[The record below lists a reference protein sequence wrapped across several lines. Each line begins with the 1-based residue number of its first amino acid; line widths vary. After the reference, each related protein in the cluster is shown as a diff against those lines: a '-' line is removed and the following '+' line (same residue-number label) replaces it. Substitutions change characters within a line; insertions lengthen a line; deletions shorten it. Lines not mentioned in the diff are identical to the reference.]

1 MTSGL
6 RRISLLTALAT
17 GFVALYTTY
26 PGAQDR
32 LRNMPGFDQFTK
44 LSQAMQGGA
53 AVTGGSVTPR
63 WEDNSQGFT
72 YTVAGQP
79 FRFDVATLKATPAGA
94 PAAATP
100 APDPAAGRGGAGRAG
115 GQAAGRAGGQGAP
128 PAGAPP
134 AGGRGGGRGGGLD
147 QAQTEMTAVVAGC
160 PNASAARGRQ
170 VDCAISPDQKLK
182 AFYRDRNLWVANF
195 DGTNE
200 KQVTTEGNEKGRLKY
215 GTGSWV
221 YGEELGQTTAIWW
234 SPDSTKVGY
243 YRFDESKVKDF
254 YLQMAQTSVQS
265 VMDVEAYPKA
275 GAPNPIADVFVYDV
289 ASGRKTQIDVRDGK
303 PFTDIPA
310 DGSAF
315 TNDNIGHYVYGIRWS
330 PNGSELFL
338 NRTNRR
344 QNQMDFAACNPATG
358 KCRVVVHEEWKASW
372 VDNTPA
378 IRYLADRNRFI
389 WQSERNGYANYYLY
403 DLTGKLINPITAHT
417 SFEAAQIVKVD
428 EAAGVMF
435 YMARDGENFM
445 KMQLHR
451 VGLDGKGDVRLT
463 DPKFNHSIAACGGGG
478 AGGGR
483 GGGGGAQGAAAG
495 AGNCG
500 ISPDNKF
507 FVDVYQTHN
516 QPPATQV
523 VDMTGKVV
531 AQIAKSD
538 TTKFDQLGLKKV
550 EMFTYLAAD
559 GKTTLYGTITFPT
572 HFDPTKKYPALAS
585 VYGGPGSAV
594 TNENFMTPS
603 ATADY
608 GFLLLQLGSRSAPG
622 RGKPVLDQSYMK
634 LGATEMAD
642 MAEGVKSLWSR
653 PYFDKA
659 RVGIYGTSYGGYSA
673 ALSILKYPDVWA
685 AASSSSPVTSWYHYD
700 SVYTERYMWIPQEN
714 KDGYEAGNAMS
725 FAKNL
730 QGRLLIYYGTADNNV
745 HPNNSMQL
753 IRALQQAGK
762 NFEVQVGPDAGHSG
776 VNNGRMMEFFIEN
789 LIQRPERLK

>member
-1 MTSGL
+1 MTPSF
-6 RRISLLTALAT
+6 RRTSVGIALAS
-17 GFVALYTTY
+17 GFVALCVTY
-26 PGAQDR
+26 IGAQDR
-32 LRNMPGFDQFTK
+32 LRTMPGFDTYTK
-44 LSQAMQGGA
+44 LQQAMQGGA
-53 AVTGGSVTPR
+53 VVSGGSITPR
-63 WEDNSQGFT
+63 WEDNGQAFS
-72 YTVAGQP
+72 YTVGGQT
-79 FRFDVATLKATPAGA
+79 FRFDVATLKATAAAA
-94 PAAATP
+94 PAATP

-115 GQAAGRAGGQGAP
+115 GQGRTGGQGAP
-128 PAGAPP
+128 PTGTPP
-134 AGGRGGGRGGGLD
+134 PGGRGGRGGLE
-147 QAQTEMTAVVAGC
+147 QAQTEMTSGPVVGC
-160 PNASAARGRQ
+160 PNTSAARGRQ

-200 KQVTTEGNEKGRLKY
+200 KQVTTEGNEKGRIKY

-243 YRFDESKVKDF
+243 YRFDESQVKDF
-254 YLQMAQTSVQS
+254 YIQMAQTAVQS
-265 VMDVEAYPKA
+265 VMDVEAYPKS

-289 ASGRKTQIDVRDGK
+289 ASGRKTQVDVRDGK

-310 DGSAF
+310 DGSPF

-330 PNGSELFL
+330 PDGTELFL

-344 QNQMDFAACNPATG
+344 QNAMDFAACNPATG
-358 KCRVVVHEEWKASW
+358 KCRVVVHEEWKPSW

-378 IRYLADRNRFI
+378 IRYLADRKRFI
-389 WQSERNGYANYYLY
+389 WQSERNGFLNYYLY
-403 DLTGKLINPITAHT
+403 DVSGKLINPITTHAT
-417 SFEAAQIVKVD
+417 FEVGPIVKLD

-463 DPKFNHSIAACGGGG
+463 DPKFNHSIATCGGGG

-483 GGGGGAQGAAAG
+483 GGGGGAAAAAG

-516 QPPATQV
+516 QPPATQL
-523 VDMTGKVV
+523 VDMTGKVL
-531 AQIAKSD
+531 AQVAKSD
-538 TTKFDQLGLKKV
+538 TTKFDQIGLKKV

-572 HFDPTKKYPALAS
+572 HFDPAKKYPALAS

-608 GFLLLQLGSRSAPG
+608 GFLLLQLGSRSVPG
-622 RGKPVLDQSYMK
+622 RGKSVLDQSYMK
-634 LGATEMAD
+634 LGITEMAD

-653 PYFDKA
+653 PYFDKT

-685 AASSSSPVTSWYHYD
+685 AAAASSPVTSWYHYD

-714 KDGYEAGNAMS
+714 KDGYEGGNAMAY
-725 FAKNL
+725 AKNL
-730 QGRLLIYYGTADNNV
+730 TGRLLIYYGTADNNV

-762 NFEVQVGPDAGHSG
+762 NFEVQVGPDLGHTS

-789 LIQRPERLK
+789 LVQRPERLR